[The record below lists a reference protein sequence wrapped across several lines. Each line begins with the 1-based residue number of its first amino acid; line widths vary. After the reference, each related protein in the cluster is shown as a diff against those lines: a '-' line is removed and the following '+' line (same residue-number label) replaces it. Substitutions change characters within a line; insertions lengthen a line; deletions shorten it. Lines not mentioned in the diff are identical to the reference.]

1 MQELTGRLAACAVAL
16 LAFLV
21 LGTCAGIAETS
32 PPSAFQEVAEQQAS
46 PPSAFGNRGAPAEA
60 PSLKSQPRVGGFIG
74 WITEAQQ
81 KMQRRLAAAIKGLRE
96 NNPFYAGLVLAGL
109 SFGYGVLHAAGP
121 GHGKTIITSYVVA
134 NEETARRGI
143 LVSFLAAAVQA
154 MTAVILV
161 LLLAVALNASGFE
174 LKAWSGRLET
184 ASYALIALVGVWL
197 LIRQLRTLF
206 ANGSLNAAEEQT
218 HDHAHNH
225 EHDHDHNHDHHG
237 HAHHDH
243 EHCESCRHMPDLEK
257 LAQPLNLKQLA
268 AVVFSVGIRPC
279 TGAIVVLVFALAQ
292 GLLWAG
298 IAATFAMAFGT
309 ALTVASIAILA
320 LFSRELAL
328 KLGGE
333 GGRWGEAVWTLCGLG
348 GSVVIILI
356 GATLFLASLGPA
368 RPF

>member
-1 MQELTGRLAACAVAL
+1 MQKLIAWWRACAIAL
-16 LAFLV
+16 LAV
-21 LGTCAGIAETS
+21 LSLGANGALAQQS
-32 PPSAFQEVAEQQAS
+32 PPSAFGSSQERSAS
-46 PPSAFGNRGAPAEA
+46 PPSAFGERAAPKPNAAVPEYQ
-60 PSLKSQPRVGGFIG
+60 SRFGGFIG
-74 WITEAQQ
+74 WITEQQQ
-81 KMQRRLAAAIKGLRE
+81 KLQRELATAIKDLRDG
-96 NNPFYAGLVLAGL
+96 NPFYAALVLAGL

-154 MTAVILV
+154 VTAIVLV
-161 LLLAVALNASGFE
+161 LLLAVALNATGFE
-174 LKAWSGRLET
+174 LKAWSARLET
-184 ASYALIALVGVWL
+184 ASYGLIALVGIWL
-197 LIRQLRTLF
+197 LVRQLRTLF
-206 ANGSLNAAEEQT
+206 ASAPADDA
-218 HDHAHNH
+218 HDHGHS
-225 EHDHDHNHDHHG
+225 HDHH
-237 HAHHDH
+237 HHDH
-243 EHCESCRHMPDLEK
+243 EHCDACHHMPDLEK

-309 ALTVASIAILA
+309 ALTVAAIAILA

-333 GGRWGEAVWTLCGLG
+333 GGRWGEAVWTVCGLG
-348 GSVVIILI
+348 GSVVIILF
-356 GATLFLASLGPA
+356 GAILFMASLGPA

>member
-1 MQELTGRLAACAVAL
+1 MQKLIGCRAACLWAL
-16 LAFLV
+16 LTLLACG
-21 LGTCAGIAETS
+21 LGQAMAQQS
-32 PPSAFQEVAEQQAS
+32 PPSAFGSPAERNAS
-46 PPSAFGNRGAPAEA
+46 PPSAFGNRAATPDKAVPEYQ
-60 PSLKSQPRVGGFIG
+60 SRFGGVIG
-74 WITEAQQ
+74 WITTQQQ
-81 KMQRRLAAAIKGLRE
+81 KIQQSLATSIRDLRDGNPLYAAFMLAA
-96 NNPFYAGLVLAGL
+96 L

-154 MTAVILV
+154 TTAVVLV
-161 LLLAVALNASGFE
+161 LVLAVLLKATGFE
-174 LKAWSGRLET
+174 MKAWAARLET
-184 ASYALIALVGVWL
+184 ASYALIALVGIWL
-197 LIRQLRTLF
+197 LVRQLRALF
-206 ANGSLNAAEEQT
+206 AKPAGTRQDDTGERVHV
-218 HDHAHNH
+218 HDEDHGH
-225 EHDHDHNHDHHG
+225 EHHH

-243 EHCESCRHMPDLEK
+243 EHCDACHHMPDLEK

-292 GLLWAG
+292 GLFWAG

-309 ALTVASIAILA
+309 ALTVAAIAIVA
-320 LFSRELAL
+320 LFSREMAL

-333 GGRWGEAVWTLCGLG
+333 GGRWGEAVWTVCGLG
-348 GSVVIILI
+348 GSVVIILF
-356 GATLFLASLGPA
+356 GAILFMASLGPA